1 MGKYPHMSNAYE
13 NGFNYEK
20 WRDNVTYIDLLNVNW
35 DVDYANV
42 PGFES
47 DSERDAWFD
56 GRRSKTL
63 ELQTNV
69 REWQTSLKIPLPLDE
84 AQGFNYARVRFSAA
98 PVEGFG
104 TEKRSELFFFIEN
117 IAATPAPSTTE
128 LSIALDT
135 WTTYIDQVE
144 INCMMLERGHYGMAQ
159 TTAAKFLENPLEN
172 SDWLLAADVQGGNA
186 IKTAHNSEV
195 LFNGENVKLVI
206 ATTRNPFGDSGS
218 SKAGTWAIPTG
229 NPTTQ
234 GAPSVYYIATAGAS
248 TEALLNALDSNDPA
262 FKQTV
267 IGTFYVSADLL
278 VLMDYVELCG
288 VPCNLVSAAQTEL
301 HVLRLDKSMFGY
313 PADYADLAKLY
324 TGAYARIVLSDGQG
338 GNLEIMPEETTG
350 EIDLYASLNLAAPT
364 LSIAG
369 VLTGIGGGKKA
380 LQFANV
386 SAQSFSFGG
395 RWYEKLMSW
404 NVPTYAITQSA
415 YTTEDAT
422 GFYSR
427 DQALRAAQTAYD
439 NAEASASAGK
449 ANVNDSNAASVANNA
464 TQVAANV
471 ANVQRAISA
480 ANEDYGAQNSLNT
493 ATQAWNAGYSRDM
506 TAIEIEGQQ
515 QAAGVSIGGTVASS
529 IMGAIT
535 GAATG
540 GAAGTL
546 AGGIGALPGAIA
558 GGIIGATTPIVNGA
572 ISGCTT
578 GLNTAVSVNMSESK
592 TQTSIANTEELMKA
606 TNQNNADRT
615 DVSNRAQTDLT
626 AIANDAATAI
636 TANSAATSNG
646 NAART
651 YNTTVA
657 NAARSKA
664 ITERGVQAGW
674 NAAKLKAPNR
684 FGADA
689 QGLGKV
695 RPLGLFANI
704 VTMSDSDI
712 ARVGD
717 QMLRYGYAL
726 SRNVRVSSLNVMP
739 KFSYW
744 QASDLWLVSRAGVS
758 EAQQEILKSILKQG
772 VTVWRNPDD
781 IGKVSIYDNR

>member
-1 MGKYPHMSNAYE
+1 MSNAYE

-20 WRDNVTYIDLLNVNW
+20 WRGNVTYVDLLNVNW
-35 DVDYANV
+35 DVDHTNV

-47 DSERDAWFD
+47 DSERGKWFD
-56 GRRSKTL
+56 AQRSKTL

-69 REWQTSLKIPLPLDE
+69 REWQTSLKVPLPLDE

-98 PVEGFG
+98 PVEEFG
-104 TEKRSELFFFIEN
+104 TEQRSELFFFVTN
-117 IAATPAPSTTE
+117 VAATPAPSTTE
-128 LSIALDT
+128 LSISLDT

-144 INCMMLERGHYGMAQ
+144 ISYMMLERGHYGMAQ
-159 TTAAKFLENPLEN
+159 TSAEKFLSNPLEN
-172 SDWLLAADVQGGNA
+172 SDWLLAPDVQGGNA
-186 IKTAHNSEV
+186 IKTAHSSEV
-195 LFNGENVKLVI
+195 VFNGEGVKFVI
-206 ATTRNPFGDSGS
+206 ATTRNPLGDSGS
-218 SKAGTWAIPTG
+218 SEAGTWAIPTG
-229 NPTTQ
+229 NPTVQ
-234 GAPSVYYIATAGAS
+234 GAPSVYYIATDGAS
-248 TEALLNALDSNDPA
+248 TEALLNVLDANDPA

-267 IGTFYVSADLL
+267 IGAFYVSSDLL
-278 VLMDYVELCG
+278 LSLKAVYLWG
-288 VPCNLVSAAQTEL
+288 IPCDMVSTTQTEL
-301 HVLRLDKSMFGY
+301 PVLHLDKDMFGY
-313 PADYADLAKLY
+313 PDDYAGLAKLY
-324 TGAYARIVLSDGQG
+324 TGAYARIILSDGQG
-338 GNLEIMPEETTG
+338 SNVEIMPEETTG
-350 EIDLYASLNLAAPT
+350 KIDLQASLNLAAPA
-364 LSIAG
+364 LNIAG
-369 VLTGIGGGKKA
+369 VLTGIGGDKKS

-415 YTTEDAT
+415 YATENAT
-422 GFYSR
+422 GFYGR
-427 DQALRAAQTAYD
+427 DQALKAAQTAYD
-439 NAEASASAGK
+439 NAEASAAAGK
-449 ANVNDSNAASVANNA
+449 ANVNASNAASVTNNA
-464 TQVAANV
+464 TQVAANA

-493 ATQAWNAGYSRDM
+493 ALQAWNAGYSRAS
-506 TAIEIEGQQ
+506 TAIDVEGQQ
-515 QAAGVSIGGTVASS
+515 QAAGVSVGGTVAST
-529 IMGAIT
+529 IAGV
-535 GAATG
+535 ATNLVSGNIG
-540 GAAGTL
+540 GAVGSV
-546 AGGIGALPGAIA
+546 
-558 GGIIGATTPIVNGA
+558 VNGVV
-572 ISGCTT
+572 SGCTT
-578 GLNTAVSVNMSESK
+578 AANTAVSVNMSESK
-592 TQTSIANTEELMKA
+592 TEAAISNSANVVSA

-626 AIANDAATAI
+626 TIANDASTAI

-695 RPLGLFANI
+695 RPLGLFANV
-704 VTMSDSDI
+704 VTMSNADV

-717 QMLRYGYAL
+717 QMLRYGYTA
-726 SRNVRVSSLNVMP
+726 SQNVRVSSLNVMP

-744 QASDLWLVSRAGVS
+744 QASDLWLVSNSGVS
-758 EAQQEILKSILKQG
+758 EAQQEIIKGILTQG
-772 VTVWRNPDD
+772 TTVWRNPDD
-781 IGKVSIYDNR
+781 IGKVSIYGNR

>member
-1 MGKYPHMSNAYE
+1 MSKYPHMSNAYE

-20 WRDNVTYIDLLNVNW
+20 WRGNVTYIDMLNVNW
-35 DVDYANV
+35 DADYTNV

-47 DSERDAWFD
+47 DSERSAWFD
-56 GRRSKTL
+56 AQRSKTL

-69 REWQTSLKIPLPLDE
+69 REWQTSLKVPLPLDE
-84 AQGFNYARVRFSAA
+84 AQGFNYARVRFSTA
-98 PVEGFG
+98 PLEGFE

-135 WTTYIDQVE
+135 WTTYIDQVA

-159 TTAAKFLENPLEN
+159 TSAEKFLSNPLEN
-172 SDWLLAADVQGGNA
+172 SDWLLAPDIQGGNT

-195 LFNGENVKLVI
+195 LFNGGNVKFVI
-206 ATTRNPFGDSGS
+206 ATTRNPLGDSGNS
-218 SKAGTWAIPTG
+218 VTGTWAIPTG
-229 NPTTQ
+229 NPTIQ
-234 GAPSVYYIATAGAS
+234 GAPSVYYIATDGAN
-248 TEALLNALDSNDPA
+248 TEGLLSALDENDPA

-267 IGTFYVSADLL
+267 IGAFYVSVDLL
-278 VLMDYVELCG
+278 VLLKSFDLWG
-288 VPCNLVSAAQTEL
+288 VPCDLVSATQTEL
-301 HVLRLDKSMFGY
+301 PVLRLDKKMF
-313 PADYADLAKLY
+313 DYSDDYDDLAKLY
-324 TGAYARIVLSDGQG
+324 TGAYSRIVLSDGQG
-338 GNLEIMPEETTG
+338 GNIEIMPEETTG
-350 EIDLYASLNLAAPT
+350 KIDLQATLNLAAPA

-369 VLTGIGGGKKA
+369 VLTGIGGGEKS

-415 YTTEDAT
+415 YETENAT
-422 GFYSR
+422 GFYGR
-427 DQALRAAQTAYD
+427 DQALKAAQTAYD
-439 NAEASASAGK
+439 NAEAAASAGK
-449 ANVNDSNAASVANNA
+449 ANANDSNAASVANNA

-471 ANVQRAISA
+471 ANVQRSIAA
-480 ANEDYGAQNSLNT
+480 ANQDYGAQNSLNI
-493 ATQAWNAGYSRDM
+493 ALQAWNAGYSRAS
-506 TAIEIEGQQ
+506 TAIEVEGQQ
-515 QAAGVSIGGTVASS
+515 QAAGVSVGGTVASTIAS
-529 IMGAIT
+529 V
-535 GAATG
+535 ATSLASGNVG
-540 GAAGTL
+540 GAA
-546 AGGIGALPGAIA
+546 ASV
-558 GGIIGATTPIVNGA
+558 VNGVV
-572 ISGCTT
+572 SGCTT
-578 GLNTAVSVNMSESK
+578 AANTAISVNMSASK
-592 TQTSIANTEELMKA
+592 TEAAIANSANVVSA

-615 DVSNRAQTDLT
+615 DVSNNAQTDLT
-626 AIANDAATAI
+626 TIANDASTAI

-651 YNTTVA
+651 YSTTVA
-657 NAARSKA
+657 NAARSRA

-689 QGLGKV
+689 QGFGKV

-704 VTMSDSDI
+704 VTMSNADV

-717 QMLRYGYAL
+717 QMLRYGYSA
-726 SRNVRVSSLNVMP
+726 SQNVRVDSLNVMP

-744 QASDLWLVSRAGVS
+744 QASDLWLVSNAGVS
-758 EAQQEILKSILKQG
+758 EAQQEIIKGILKQG
-772 VTVWRNPDD
+772 TTVWRNPDD
-781 IGKVSIYDNR
+781 IGKVGIYDNR

>member
-1 MGKYPHMSNAYE
+1 MSKYPHMSSAYE

-35 DVDYANV
+35 DVDYTNV

-47 DSERDAWFD
+47 DSERGTWFD
-56 GRRSKTL
+56 AQRSKTL

-69 REWQTSLKIPLPLDE
+69 REWQTSLKVPLPLDE

-104 TEKRSELFFFIEN
+104 TEKRSELFFFVTN
-117 IAATPAPSTTE
+117 VAATPAPSTTE
-128 LSIALDT
+128 LSISLDT

-144 INCMMLERGHYGMAQ
+144 INYMMLERGHYGMAK
-159 TTAAKFLENPLEN
+159 TNAEKFLENPLEN
-172 SDWLLAADVQGGNA
+172 SDWLLAPDVQGGGT
-186 IKTAHNSEV
+186 IKIAHHSEV
-195 LFNGENVKLVI
+195 LFNGENVKFVI
-206 ATTRNPFGDSGS
+206 ATTRNPLGDSGS
-218 SKAGTWAIPTG
+218 SAAGTWAIPTG

-234 GAPSVYYIATAGAS
+234 GAPNVYYIATDGAS
-248 TEALLNALDSNDPA
+248 TEGLLNALDANDPA

-278 VLMDYVELCG
+278 VLMNYVELWG
-288 VPCNLVSAAQTEL
+288 FPCNLISAAQTEL
-301 HVLRLDKSMFGY
+301 PVLHLDKDMFDY
-313 PADYADLAKLY
+313 PEDYADLAKLY
-324 TGAYARIVLSDGQG
+324 TSAYSRIVLSDGQG
-338 GNLEIMPEETTG
+338 GNVEIMPEETTG
-350 EIDLYASLNLAAPT
+350 KIDLQASLNLTAPA

-369 VLTGIGGGKKA
+369 VLTGIGGAKTS

-404 NVPTYAITQSA
+404 SVPTYAITQSA
-415 YTTEDAT
+415 YATEDAT
-422 GFYSR
+422 GFYGR
-427 DQALRAAQTAYD
+427 DQALKAAQTAYD
-439 NAEASASAGK
+439 NAEASAAAGK
-449 ANVNDSNAASVANNA
+449 ANANDSNAASVANNA

-471 ANVQRAISA
+471 ANVQRSITA
-480 ANEDYGAQNSLNT
+480 ANQDYGAQNSLNT
-493 ATQAWNAGYSRDM
+493 ALQAWNAGYSRAS
-506 TAIEIEGQQ
+506 TAIEVEGQQ
-515 QAAGVSIGGTVASS
+515 QAAGVSVGGTVAST
-529 IMGAIT
+529 IAGV
-535 GAATG
+535 ATSLASGNIG
-540 GAAGTL
+540 GAVGSV
-546 AGGIGALPGAIA
+546 
-558 GGIIGATTPIVNGA
+558 VNGVV
-572 ISGCTT
+572 SGCTT
-578 GLNTAVSVNMSESK
+578 AANTAVSVNMSESK
-592 TQTSIANTEELMKA
+592 TEAAIANSANVVSA

-615 DVSNRAQTDLT
+615 DVSNSAQTDLT
-626 AIANDAATAI
+626 AIANDASTAI

-651 YNTTVA
+651 YNATVS

-704 VTMSDSDI
+704 VTMSNADV

-717 QMLRYGYAL
+717 QMLRYGYSA
-726 SRNVRVSSLNVMP
+726 SQNVRISSLNVMP

-744 QASDLWLVSRAGVS
+744 QASDLWLVSNSGVS
-758 EAQQEILKSILKQG
+758 EAQQEIIKGILKQG
-772 VTVWRNPDD
+772 TTVWRNPDD
-781 IGKVSIYDNR
+781 IGQVSIYGNR

>member
-1 MGKYPHMSNAYE
+1 MSKYPHMSSAYE

-20 WRDNVTYIDLLNVNW
+20 WRGDVAYIDLLNVNW
-35 DVDYANV
+35 DADCTNV

-47 DSERDAWFD
+47 DSERGAWFD
-56 GRRSKTL
+56 AQRSKTL

-69 REWQTSLKIPLPLDE
+69 REWQTSLKVPLPLDE

-104 TEKRSELFFFIEN
+104 TEKRSELFFFVTN
-117 IAATPAPSTTE
+117 VAATPAPSTTE

-144 INCMMLERGHYGMAQ
+144 INYLMLERGHYGVSH
-159 TTAAKFLENPLEN
+159 TNVEKFLSNPLGN
-172 SDWLLAADVQGGNA
+172 SDWLLAPDVQGGSA

-195 LFNGENVKLVI
+195 LFNGENVKFVI
-206 ATTRNPFGDSGS
+206 ATTRNPNGDSGS
-218 SKAGTWAIPTG
+218 SASGTWAIPTG
-229 NPTTQ
+229 NPTVQ
-234 GAPSVYYIATAGAS
+234 GAPSVYYIAADGAS
-248 TEALLNALDSNDPA
+248 TEALLNVLDENDPA

-267 IGTFYVSADLL
+267 IGAFYVSADLL
-278 VLMDYVELCG
+278 VLLNAVSLWG
-288 VPCNLVSAAQTEL
+288 VPCHIVSATQTEIPVL
-301 HVLRLDKSMFGY
+301 HLDKNMFGY
-313 PADYADLAKLY
+313 PDEYADLAKLY
-324 TGAYARIVLSDGQG
+324 TGAYSRIVLSDGQG
-338 GNLEIMPEETTG
+338 GNIEIMPEETTG
-350 EIDLYASLNLAAPT
+350 KIDLLATLNLTAPA
-364 LSIAG
+364 LNIAG
-369 VLTGIGGGKKA
+369 VLTGIGGGAKS

-404 NVPTYAITQSA
+404 DVPTYAITQSA

-422 GFYSR
+422 GFYGR
-427 DQALRAAQTAYD
+427 DQALKAAQTAYD
-439 NAEASASAGK
+439 NAEASAAAGK
-449 ANVNDSNAASVANNA
+449 ANANDSNAASVANNA

-471 ANVQRAISA
+471 ANVQRSISA
-480 ANEDYGAQNSLNT
+480 ANQDYGAQNSLNT
-493 ATQAWNAGYSRDM
+493 ALQAWNAGYSRAS
-506 TAIEIEGQQ
+506 TAIEVEGQQ
-515 QAAGVSIGGTVASS
+515 QAAGVSVGGTVAST
-529 IMGAIT
+529 IAGV
-535 GAATG
+535 ATSLASGNIG
-540 GAAGTL
+540 GAVGSV
-546 AGGIGALPGAIA
+546 
-558 GGIIGATTPIVNGA
+558 VNGVV
-572 ISGCTT
+572 SGCTT
-578 GLNTAVSVNMSESK
+578 AANTAVSVNMSESK
-592 TQTSIANTEELMKA
+592 TEAAIANSASVVSA
-606 TNQNNADRT
+606 TNRNNADRT
-615 DVSNRAQTDLT
+615 SVSNDAQADLT

-636 TANSAATSNG
+636 TASSAATSNG

-651 YNTTVA
+651 CNTTVA

-664 ITERGVQAGW
+664 TTERGVQAGW

-704 VTMSDSDI
+704 VTMSNADV

-717 QMLRYGYAL
+717 QMLRYGYSA
-726 SRNVRVSSLNVMP
+726 SQNVRVSSLNVMP

-744 QASDLWLVSRAGVS
+744 QASDLWLVSHTGVS
-758 EAQQEILKSILKQG
+758 EAQQEVLKSILKRG

>member
-1 MGKYPHMSNAYE
+1 MSKYPHMTNAYE

-35 DVDYANV
+35 DVDYTNV

-47 DSERDAWFD
+47 DSERAAWFD
-56 GRRSKTL
+56 AQRSKTL

-69 REWQTSLKIPLPLDE
+69 REWQTSLKVPLPLDE

-104 TEKRSELFFFIEN
+104 TEKRSDLFFFVTN
-117 IAATPAPSTTE
+117 VAATPAPSTTE

-144 INCMMLERGHYGMAQ
+144 INYMMLERGHYGIAQ
-159 TTAAKFLENPLEN
+159 TSPEKFLSNPLEN
-172 SDWLLAADVQGGNA
+172 SDWLLAPDVQSGNA
-186 IKTAHNSEV
+186 IKTAHNAAV
-195 LFNGENVKLVI
+195 LFNGGDVKFVI
-206 ATTRNPFGDSGS
+206 ATTRNPLGDSGS
-218 SKAGTWAIPTG
+218 TEAGTWTIPTG
-229 NPTTQ
+229 NPTIQ
-234 GAPSVYYIATAGAS
+234 GAPSVYYVATDGAN
-248 TEALLNALDSNDPA
+248 TEALLDALDANDPA

-267 IGTFYVSADLL
+267 IGAFYVSADLL
-278 VLMDYVELCG
+278 MLLNG
-288 VPCNLVSAAQTEL
+288 VYLWGIPCNMVSAAQTEL
-301 HVLRLDKSMFGY
+301 PVLHLDKSMFGY
-313 PADYADLAKLY
+313 SEDYADLAKLY
-324 TGAYARIVLSDGQG
+324 TGAYSRIVLSDGQG
-338 GNLEIMPEETTG
+338 GNVEIAPEETTG
-350 EIDLYASLNLAAPT
+350 KIDLQATLNLAAPA
-364 LSIAG
+364 LSIEG
-369 VLTGIGGGKKA
+369 VLTGIGGSKTL

-404 NVPTYAITQSA
+404 SVPTYAITQSA
-415 YTTEDAT
+415 YTTENAT
-422 GFYSR
+422 GFYGR

-439 NAEASASAGK
+439 NAEASAAAGK
-449 ANVNDSNAASVANNA
+449 ANVNDSNAASIANNE

-471 ANVQRAISA
+471 ANVQRSIAA
-480 ANEDYGAQNSLNT
+480 ANQDYGAQNSLNT
-493 ATQAWNAGYSRDM
+493 ALQAWNAGYSRTS

-515 QAAGVSIGGTVASS
+515 QAAGVSVGGTVAST
-529 IMGAIT
+529 IT
-535 GAATG
+535 GAAASLASGNIG
-540 GAAGTL
+540 GA
-546 AGGIGALPGAIA
+546 ISSV
-558 GGIIGATTPIVNGA
+558 VNGVV
-572 ISGCTT
+572 SGCTT
-578 GLNTAVSVNMSESK
+578 AANTAVSVNMSESK
-592 TQTSIANTEELMKA
+592 TEAAIANSANVVGA
-606 TNQNNADRT
+606 TNQSNADRT

-626 AIANDAATAI
+626 TIANDASTAI

-651 YNTTVA
+651 YNATVA

-674 NAAKLKAPNR
+674 NAAKLKAPHR

-695 RPLGLFANI
+695 RPLGLFANV
-704 VTMSDSDI
+704 VTMSSADI

-717 QMLRYGYAL
+717 QMLRYGYAA
-726 SRNVRVSSLNVMP
+726 SQNVRVSSLNVMP

-744 QASDLWLVSRAGVS
+744 QASDIWLVSNSGVS
-758 EAQQEILKSILKQG
+758 EAQQEIIKGILRQG
-772 VTVWRNPDD
+772 TTVWRNPDD
-781 IGKVSIYDNR
+781 IGKVSIYGNR